1 MTGVDDELVSPRRR
15 LLVLVRRR
23 PSAVPPTT
31 SFRDRELA
39 EQAEAAAKLRARK
52 QRAGYDAEAGQLHW
66 LTTNGASD
74 HCVCSAAIMVALSV

>member
-52 QRAGYDAEAGQLHW
+52 QRAGYDAEGQGSFTGLRRTVL
-66 LTTNGASD
+66 LTTASARPR
-74 HCVCSAAIMVALSV
+74 SWSL